1 MPSMKVNKIL
11 VPALKKVMLTAT
23 AIVALMQC
31 SEEEM
36 VTPAAPVAEIETA
49 TSAAA
54 IPLTISSLTVAGIN
68 TTFATAKDCKTCT
81 FVIPEGTEL
90 VDGKAMGFQPGNII
104 CLNAA
109 FKYGNLEFVNMEG
122 TEENPIVITTVGAA
136 EAVQNEEQGS
146 ESNPY

>member
-1 MPSMKVNKIL
+1 MKVNKIL

-23 AIVALMQC
+23 TVVALMQC

-36 VTPAAPVAEIETA
+36 VTPTAAPVAETETA
-49 TSAAA
+49 TSATA
-54 IPLTISSLTVAGIN
+54 IPLSISSLTVAGIN

-122 TEENPIVITTVGAA
+122 SEENPIVITTVGAA
-136 EAVQNEEQGS
+136 AAESEEQGS